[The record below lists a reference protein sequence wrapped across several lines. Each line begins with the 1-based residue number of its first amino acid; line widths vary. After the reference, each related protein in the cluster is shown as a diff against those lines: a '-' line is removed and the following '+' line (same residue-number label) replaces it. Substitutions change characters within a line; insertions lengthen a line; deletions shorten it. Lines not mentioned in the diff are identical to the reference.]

1 MKLLK
6 MNIPK
11 SKLETIPEIE
21 QVFFIQLMQFL
32 NELNI
37 LQKCVIVSSNEL
49 GSLTTIEKRG
59 QISQAHFFIRTLVG
73 KLYEAWEMIN
83 KNFINT
89 QLYEEYENHLSQKG
103 KESLSEL
110 IERFNDKNNII
121 SLIRN
126 KFAFHYDKEK
136 IKKEIDKMPQEEL
149 LEMYI
154 SEHRGNCLYSLSDI
168 IVNWAILNSIDSSNS
183 QQAMEILIGEI
194 AIKVSGWF
202 QEFGGDCVR
211 IIVEKLELDYTEV
224 EIPEPPLL
232 DDIKLPYFVKRAE

>member
-73 KLYEAWEMIN
+73 KLYEAWKMIN

-89 QLYEEYENHLSQKG
+89 QLYKEYENHLSQKG

-136 IKKEIDKMPQEEL
+136 IKEEVKKIPKEEL
-149 LEMYI
+149 LEIYI
-154 SEHRGNCLYSLSDI
+154 SEHPVNCLYSLSDT
-168 IVNWAILNSIDSSNS
+168 IVNWSILNFIDPLNS
-183 QQAMEILIGEI
+183 QQAMDILVGDI

-202 QEFGGDCVR
+202 QEFCVDCVY
-211 IIVEKLELDYTEV
+211 IIANKLGLNFIEV
-224 EIPEPPLL
+224 EIPEPLSI
-232 DDIKLPYFVKRAE
+232 DEVKLSYFVRRAE